1 MRIVQ
6 YTARQDDGFG
16 ILQGGRVIALEGWPA
31 EDVRETGV
39 DHDVGEVQ
47 LRCPVSP
54 SKIVGVGRN
63 YRAHVAEMGYQL
75 PQEPTIFLKPPS
87 SLLADGGDVVL
98 PPTEL
103 SQKVQHEA
111 ELAVVI
117 GQRAH
122 RLRPEDAL
130 AIVAGVTCANDVSAR
145 DLQRQDN
152 TITRGKGF
160 DTFCPIGPW
169 VETEFDLTSTVTV
182 SCRVNGELRQEG
194 TTDDLIFDIPSI
206 LAFVT
211 QVMTLERGDVVLTGS
226 PGGTADL
233 HPGDLVEIE
242 VGGVGTLRHG
252 VRAADAAAD
261 TD

>member
-1 MRIVQ
+1 MG
-6 YTARQDDGFG
+6 AGFG
-16 ILQGGRVIALEGWPA
+16 GNFGMNLQGLGDDQTRHPFDA
-31 EDVRETGV
+31 E
-39 DHDVGEVQ
+39 
-47 LRCPVSP
+47 
-54 SKIVGVGRN
+54 
-63 YRAHVAEMGYQL
+63 
-75 PQEPTIFLKPPS
+75 
-87 SLLADGGDVVL
+87 
-98 PPTEL
+98 
-103 SQKVQHEA
+103 
-111 ELAVVI
+111 
-117 GQRAH
+117 RAH

-211 QVMTLERGDVVLTGS
+211 QVMTLERGDVILTGS

-233 HPGDLVEIE
+233 HPGDHVEIT

-252 VRAADAAAD
+252 VRAADATAD
-261 TD
+261 TV